1 MFVLFSPGHSVEIL
15 VEVADSTEPFIG
27 NDDGEEDRTDEDDIV
42 ERVEDLWE
50 EDGIDFRVVRE
61 WPLKHCTDVL

>member
-1 MFVLFSPGHSVEIL
+1 M
-15 VEVADSTEPFIG
+15 ADSTEPFIG
-27 NDDGEEDRTDEDDIV
+27 NDDGEEDRTVEDDVV